1 MTDSILPFS
10 LFETNMKGR
19 LVFLQDEALKS
30 IHCHEYPDVINNLL
44 LEALSILTV
53 MTGDSKA
60 AAKVSIQISG
70 EKDAIISQLLV
81 ILSSD
86 SGMRTCAKFN
96 KTRLEK
102 SENPSVKDLFG
113 VGRILFTV
121 DFEKDDR
128 PYQAI
133 VELNKDTLTESFLHF
148 VHQSDQ
154 IPTSLRVFT
163 SPKPVNGKR
172 AACALM
178 VQQLPLKSNILPAEC
193 EQRIDQWAA
202 VLAYM
207 GTLNSSE
214 ALDDTMPD
222 EKLLFRLFH
231 EAYLTLYERNHF
243 KFACECSERKIKN
256 IIQSFKDEE
265 LNSLFV
271 DGIIY
276 GDCEFCEARYSFTK
290 TDLKSKTA

>member
-1 MTDSILPFS
+1 MNDSILPFS
-10 LFETNMKGR
+10 LFDTNMKGR

-30 IHCHEYPDVINNLL
+30 IHCHKYPDVINHLL

-96 KTRLEK
+96 KENLEK
-102 SENPSVKDLFG
+102 LENPSVKDLFG
-113 VGRILFTV
+113 IGRILFTV
-121 DFEKDDR
+121 DFEKEDR

-133 VELNKDTLTESFLHF
+133 VELSKDTLTESFLHY

-154 IPTSLRVFT
+154 IPTTLRVFT
-163 SPKPVNGKR
+163 NPEPAAEKR
-172 AACALM
+172 VACALM
-178 VQQLPLKSNILPAEC
+178 VQQLPLKSNILSAER
-193 EQRIDQWAA
+193 EQRIDQWSA

-207 GTLNSSE
+207 GTLSIAE
-214 ALDDTMPD
+214 ALDNTTPD
-222 EKLLFRLFH
+222 EKLLFKLFH
-231 EAYLTLYERNHF
+231 EADLTLYPKNSF
-243 KFACECSERKIKN
+243 KFACECSEAKIKN
-256 IIQSFKDEE
+256 IIQSFKTEE

-290 TDLKSKTA
+290 EDLKSQTA

>member
-1 MTDSILPFS
+1 MNDSILPFS

-30 IHCHEYPDVINNLL
+30 VYCHKYPDVINRLL

-60 AAKVSIQISG
+60 AAKVSIQLSG
-70 EKDAIISQLLV
+70 EKDAIVSQLLV

-96 KTRLEK
+96 KEALEK
-102 SENPSVKDLFG
+102 FETPSVKDLFG

-121 DFEKDDR
+121 DFEKEDK

-133 VELNKDTLTESFLHF
+133 VELNKDTLTDSFLHY

-154 IPTSLRVFT
+154 IPTTLRVFLN
-163 SPKPVNGKR
+163 PELVAEKR
-172 AACALM
+172 VACALM
-178 VQQLPLKSNILPAEC
+178 VQQLPLKSNILSAER

-207 GTLNSSE
+207 GTLKSLE
-214 ALDDTMPD
+214 ALDDTMSD
-222 EKLLFRLFH
+222 GKLLFRLFH
-231 EAYLTLYERNHF
+231 EADLTLYEKKYF
-243 KFACECSERKIKN
+243 KFSCECSEAKIKH
-256 IIQSFKDEE
+256 IIQSFKEEE
-265 LNSLFV
+265 LSGLFV
-271 DGIIY
+271 DGVIY
-276 GDCEFCEARYSFTK
+276 GDCEFCEARYSFTRK
-290 TDLKSKTA
+290 DLKSKTA